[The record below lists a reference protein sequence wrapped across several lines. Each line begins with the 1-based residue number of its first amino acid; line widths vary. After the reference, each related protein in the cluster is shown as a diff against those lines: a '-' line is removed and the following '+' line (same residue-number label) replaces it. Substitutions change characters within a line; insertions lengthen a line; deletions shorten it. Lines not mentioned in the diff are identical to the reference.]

1 MDSLRGEFESLAVAS
16 HPLQPDWF
24 TAGPTRI
31 SLNGFSHLP
40 ALTGEKLKPFN
51 FKHLS
56 DERGLII

>member
-16 HPLQPDWF
+16 HPLRPDRF
-24 TAGPTRI
+24 AAGSVGI
-31 SLNGFSHLP
+31 SLDGFSHLP

-56 DERGLII
+56 DRRGLII